1 MSKEH
6 INLPKT
12 AFSMKAN
19 LPNKEPGIIEYWQQ
33 IKLYEKLRN
42 KSKGKEKFIL
52 HDGPPYANG
61 NIHMGTALNKILKD
75 IITKFHQMDGK
86 DSVYV
91 PGWDCHGL
99 PIEWKIETSSTPILS
114 RGGWTQDS
122 LKPGDRVIIRGHPER
137 DSSRNYAILLT
148 LEKEDGLILSAASPD
163 PKGIARASDLSGVW
177 KGSGGQSDSKFRQ
190 RLSSPKLTE
199 KGAIA
204 RNAYNFYTD
213 SPVAQCIAHTSPWL
227 ITTGLYLNDKIKLET
242 GDVES
247 LKYSDNYFNV
257 VTIGYGVRNFEN
269 LELGLMESNRVLK
282 KNGTIIIL
290 ETSVPQNRFIKIIYN
305 IFSST
310 IIPLIGKIFSKN
322 PSAYKYLNK
331 SASIFPS
338 GKMFEKILL
347 KVGFRQTQS
356 IELFFGASTIYIAKK

>member
-1 MSKEH
+1 MLSFGQK
-6 INLPKT
+6 
-12 AFSMKAN
+12 
-19 LPNKEPGIIEYWQQ
+19 
-33 IKLYEKLRN
+33 
-42 KSKGKEKFIL
+42 
-52 HDGPPYANG
+52 
-61 NIHMGTALNKILKD
+61 
-75 IITKFHQMDGK
+75 
-86 DSVYV
+86 
-91 PGWDCHGL
+91 
-99 PIEWKIETSSTPILS
+99 KIE
-114 RGGWTQDS
+114 Q
-122 LKPGDRVIIRGHPER
+122 
-137 DSSRNYAILLT
+137 
-148 LEKEDGLILSAASPD
+148 
-163 PKGIARASDLSGVW
+163 
-177 KGSGGQSDSKFRQ
+177 
-190 RLSSPKLTE
+190 
-199 KGAIA
+199 
-204 RNAYNFYTD
+204 
-213 SPVAQCIAHTSPWL
+213 
-227 ITTGLYLNDKIKLET
+227 LYLNDKIKLET

-290 ETSVPQNRFIKIIYN
+290 ETSVPQNRFFKKIYN

-356 IELFFGASTIYIAKK
+356 IELLFGASTIYIAKK

>member
-1 MSKEH
+1 MLKSKTKIQKMFDTISNEYDMLNNIITFGQH
-6 INLPKT
+6 KKWKSKVYKLAESQNPKLILDVATGT
-12 AFSMKAN
+12 ADIAIFLS
-19 LPNKEPGIIEYWQQ
+19 Q
-33 IKLYEKLRN
+33 IKNCKIIGVDI
-42 KSKGKEKFIL
+42 SKKMLAFGQK
-52 HDGPPYANG
+52 
-61 NIHMGTALNKILKD
+61 
-75 IITKFHQMDGK
+75 
-86 DSVYV
+86 
-91 PGWDCHGL
+91 
-99 PIEWKIETSSTPILS
+99 KIEQL
-114 RGGWTQDS
+114 
-122 LKPGDRVIIRGHPER
+122 
-137 DSSRNYAILLT
+137 
-148 LEKEDGLILSAASPD
+148 
-163 PKGIARASDLSGVW
+163 
-177 KGSGGQSDSKFRQ
+177 
-190 RLSSPKLTE
+190 
-199 KGAIA
+199 
-204 RNAYNFYTD
+204 
-213 SPVAQCIAHTSPWL
+213 C
-227 ITTGLYLNDKIKLET
+227 LNDRIKLET

-290 ETSVPQNRFIKIIYN
+290 ETSVPQNRFIKKIYN

-356 IELFFGASTIYIAKK
+356 IELLFGASTIYIAKK